1 MISLFQKAK
10 DYLQKDE
17 THRSSI
23 RMKNLI
29 ELKAEAYDILALI
42 EAHQVKIQELQ
53 KSLMEKNKEI
63 EEGIKAIK
71 PEKNVKA

>member
-1 MISLFQKAK
+1 
-10 DYLQKDE
+10 
-17 THRSSI
+17 
-23 RMKNLI
+23 MKNLI

-71 PEKNVKA
+71 SEKNVKA